1 MSQLER
7 IVKEE
12 KLLLALDRDGTLV
25 PYAANPQDAV
35 MSAAVQS
42 LLSQL
47 ADRKGITVA
56 IVSARSVA
64 QLEEDIDHEQVILAG
79 NYGLQIKFPGNEF
92 FVNPE
97 AIKAVPE
104 LQRIKEQLQEIGN
117 MAPNSVVEDQIYSLH
132 FHFRNVPKEF
142 LSVVHNQVQSLEKQ
156 LKMTQLN
163 PLPTSYEFFPQLIW
177 DKGKAMDAIQKHLGL
192 VKGEFFPIFIGDT
205 EKDEPALAWANRYG
219 GFSLRVAPHQV
230 STQAQ
235 EVLENTD
242 GVIAFLQALL
252 RAKTKAGTPN

>member
-7 IVKEE
+7 IAKEE

-42 LLSQL
+42 LLYQL
-47 ADRKGITVA
+47 ADRKGIIVA

-64 QLEEDIDHEQVILAG
+64 QLKQDLNHEQVILAG
-79 NYGLQIKFPGNEF
+79 NYGLQIKFPGNEL

-104 LQRIKEQLQEIGN
+104 LQRIKEQLQEIRS
-117 MAPNSVVEDQIYSLH
+117 MAPNSVLEDHTYSLH
-132 FHFRNVPKEF
+132 LHFRNVAKEF
-142 LSVVHNQVQSLEKQ
+142 LPVVHKQVQSLEKQ
-156 LKMTQLN
+156 LRVTQLN

-177 DKGKAMDAIQKHLGL
+177 DKGKAMDAIQKHLAL
-192 VKGEFFPIFIGDT
+192 AKGEFFPIFIGDT
-205 EKDEPALAWANRYG
+205 DKDEPAFAWANRYG
-219 GFSLRVAPHQV
+219 GSSLRVAPYQV

-242 GVIAFLQALL
+242 GVIAFLQEIL
-252 RAKTKAGTPN
+252 RAKTKASALN